1 MKRLAY
7 SLKLASFTL
16 LLTLFL
22 SISQLS
28 AAQREEGS
36 IDDLSR
42 ALMTYFPKISGKV
55 TALNAGKI
63 EIDLE
68 TGQGLAPGLL
78 LSVFRK
84 GARFHHPV
92 TSVPM
97 GHFEGEVGHIE
108 VLQFESPRLSAKSLD
123 ATEEIKVGDLVRLP
137 STKITVGIAMESET
151 ANTFLINQLSF
162 SLQNTG
168 RFQVRRLP
176 TGSTEKTAFEA
187 GNDYHLGLSVSQ
199 EEQQLRV
206 NLRLRN
212 ATTGKELAQMALTI
226 RQSEESGLILENLQ
240 HQLFEQR
247 LKK

>member
-1 MKRLAY
+1 MKHSAY
-7 SLKLASFTL
+7 SLKLAFFTL
-16 LLTLFL
+16 LVTLFF
-22 SISQLS
+22 SMAQRS
-28 AAQREEGS
+28 AAQSVEGS

-42 ALMTYFPKISGKV
+42 ALMTYFPKVSGKV
-55 TALNAGKI
+55 TALNAGQL

-68 TGQGLAPGLL
+68 TGQGLAQGLL

-84 GARFHHPV
+84 GASFHHPI

-123 ATEEIKVGDLVRLP
+123 ATKKIEVGDLVRLP
-137 STKITVGIAMESET
+137 STKITLGIAMGSET
-151 ANTFLINQLSF
+151 TDTFLMNELSF
-162 SLQNTG
+162 ALQNTG
-168 RFQVRRLP
+168 RFRVKTLP

-187 GNDYHLGLSVSQ
+187 GNDYYLELSVSQ
-199 EEQQLRV
+199 EEQQFRV
-206 NLRLRN
+206 DLRLSN
-212 ATTGKELAQMALTI
+212 TTTGKELAQLALSI